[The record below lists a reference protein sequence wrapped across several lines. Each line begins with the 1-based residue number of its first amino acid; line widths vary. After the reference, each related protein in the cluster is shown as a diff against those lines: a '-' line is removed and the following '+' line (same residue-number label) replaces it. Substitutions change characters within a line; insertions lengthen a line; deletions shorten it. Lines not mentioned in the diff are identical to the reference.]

1 MVDNE
6 SKFVRV
12 RCSKCKNSQIIF
24 GKSSSRVRCL
34 KCSKIVAES
43 DGGKAKIRSLV
54 EEVLWE

>member
-54 EEVLWE
+54 EEVL